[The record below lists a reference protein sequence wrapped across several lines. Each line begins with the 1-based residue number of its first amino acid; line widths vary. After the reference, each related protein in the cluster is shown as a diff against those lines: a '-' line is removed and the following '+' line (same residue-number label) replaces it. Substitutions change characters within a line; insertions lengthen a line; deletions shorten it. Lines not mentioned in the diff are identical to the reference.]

1 MLSSQGLSVHLTGMI
16 QEIYINEAMLLFESK
31 ENYCN
36 DGNMCYSNFLFFFYI
51 NFIVNDISLV
61 ITVMIQSSTALY

>member
-36 DGNMCYSNFLFFFYI
+36 DGNLCYSNFFFNI

-61 ITVMIQSSTALY
+61 ITVMIRSSTALY

>member
-36 DGNMCYSNFLFFFYI
+36 DGNLCYSIFFFNI

-61 ITVMIQSSTALY
+61 ITVMIRSSTALY

>member
-36 DGNMCYSNFLFFFYI
+36 DGNLCYSNFFILF
-51 NFIVNDISLV
+51 
-61 ITVMIQSSTALY
+61 LYKFHCK